1 MNGRDTIINVPYISF
16 HKNYLR
22 TQKVQ
27 AYVNVKSYAL
37 SGPEHELNYE

>member
-1 MNGRDTIINVPYISF
+1 MNGRDIINVPYTSISF

-37 SGPEHELNYE
+37 SGPEHELN